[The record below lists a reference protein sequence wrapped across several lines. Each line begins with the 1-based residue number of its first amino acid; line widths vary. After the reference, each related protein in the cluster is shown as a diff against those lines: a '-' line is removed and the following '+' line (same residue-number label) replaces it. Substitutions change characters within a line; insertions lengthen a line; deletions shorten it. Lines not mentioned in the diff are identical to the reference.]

1 MKLIELSA
9 QYRESGEACKRR
21 GNELGKRLKGKNLSE
36 MEKLLLRR
44 RITIL
49 NSMASDTLAL
59 ANYMANYYKGPQR
72 RA

>member
-21 GNELGKRLKGKNLSE
+21 ASELGRLLSEKNLSE

-49 NSMASDTLAL
+49 SSMAADTLAL
-59 ANYMANYYKGPQR
+59 AGYMANYYKPR
-72 RA
+72 RRV

>member
-1 MKLIELSA
+1 MKLFELSA

-21 GNELGKRLKGKNLSE
+21 VNELNLFLREGSLSE

-49 NSMASDTLAL
+49 SSMANDTLAL
-59 ANYMANYYKGPQR
+59 ANYMANYYKHGR
-72 RA
+72 N